1 MQNGEANAASVDAAV
16 TEVPSGATAA
26 QGEAAPRQRLIRR
39 TDLAQLLDAKL
50 AEDGDAKDAPRAPD
64 AWLERRLRVFERQM
78 TAMETRQDQVEKNA
92 RSAAAA
98 AEEAVKALQ
107 ATVSELNARA
117 DAAEAKAKAVA
128 NDLRTALNEA
138 VLRLQTVEGVA
149 HAALAENHA
158 GETPMAVIE
167 TEIHEPVMD
176 EPPTP
181 ASESPPVP
189 EPPKSYLAEVRKS
202 VAAASAAA
210 EVTTTALEKKAAKVR
225 LGLTRYIL
233 GSIVV
238 VTIFAAG
245 AGVAFALPDAR
256 GFWVILLMIAAGI
269 VGGMAWAAIPAFLKT
284 RYRVSEVLSTLMLVY
299 VALQVL
305 NYLVSGPWKD
315 PNGHN
320 FPQTPPFTPAQL
332 LPHAI
337 GGTDIPPGLVV
348 AIVLTLVFWVLT
360 TRSVYGFSV
369 RTVGAAPNA
378 ARYGG
383 FDASRTVWSTL
394 MISGG
399 MAGLAGILEASS
411 QLGQINLGFPSGYG
425 FTAIIVSFLGRLH
438 PIGVFLA
445 GLILAVTYVGG
456 QVAQTVV
463 HVPSATA
470 GIFQAMMLFFI
481 LASDILVRYR
491 LRIIRDAPRP
501 APAEAVA

>member
-1 MQNGEANAASVDAAV
+1 
-16 TEVPSGATAA
+16 
-26 QGEAAPRQRLIRR
+26 
-39 TDLAQLLDAKL
+39 
-50 AEDGDAKDAPRAPD
+50 
-64 AWLERRLRVFERQM
+64 
-78 TAMETRQDQVEKNA
+78 
-92 RSAAAA
+92 
-98 AEEAVKALQ
+98 
-107 ATVSELNARA
+107 
-117 DAAEAKAKAVA
+117 
-128 NDLRTALNEA
+128 
-138 VLRLQTVEGVA
+138 
-149 HAALAENHA
+149 
-158 GETPMAVIE
+158 
-167 TEIHEPVMD
+167 
-176 EPPTP
+176 
-181 ASESPPVP
+181 
-189 EPPKSYLAEVRKS
+189 
-202 VAAASAAA
+202 
-210 EVTTTALEKKAAKVR
+210 
-225 LGLTRYIL
+225 
-233 GSIVV
+233 
-238 VTIFAAG
+238 
-245 AGVAFALPDAR
+245 
-256 GFWVILLMIAAGI
+256 
-269 VGGMAWAAIPAFLKT
+269 
-284 RYRVSEVLSTLMLVY
+284 MLVY

-337 GGTDIPPGLVV
+337 PGTAIPPGLVV
-348 AIVLTLVFWVLT
+348 AIVLTLVFWLLA

-438 PIGVFLA
+438 PVGVFLA

-491 LRIIRDAPRP
+491 VRILRDAPRT
-501 APAEAVA
+501 ATAEAVA

>member
-245 AGVAFALPDAR
+245 AGVAFSKGVSDGRRDALDQPGHATRMVSATPAGTPLDRLTARAEAGDAAAELTVGLRYLDGDQKDPARAFQWVTLAAVHGQPMAQYRLALFYVAGTGTKPDA
-256 GFWVILLMIAAGI
+256 A
-269 VGGMAWAAIPAFLKT
+269 K
-284 RYRVSEVLSTLMLVY
+284 
-299 VALQVL
+299 ALQWFEAAAL
-305 NYLVSGPWKD
+305 QGNRRAMHDLAIAYAQGA
-315 PNGHN
+315 G
-320 FPQTPPFTPAQL
+320 TPK
-332 LPHAI
+332 
-337 GGTDIPPGLVV
+337 
-348 AIVLTLVFWVLT
+348 
-360 TRSVYGFSV
+360 
-369 RTVGAAPNA
+369 N
-378 ARYGG
+378 
-383 FDASRTVWSTL
+383 
-394 MISGG
+394 
-399 MAGLAGILEASS
+399 
-411 QLGQINLGFPSGYG
+411 
-425 FTAIIVSFLGRLH
+425 
-438 PIGVFLA
+438 
-445 GLILAVTYVGG
+445 
-456 QVAQTVV
+456 
-463 HVPSATA
+463 
-470 GIFQAMMLFFI
+470 
-481 LASDILVRYR
+481 
-491 LRIIRDAPRP
+491 
-501 APAEAVA
+501 PAEAVRWFSRAAGLGYVDSEFNLAVLYERGDGVPQSLLDAYKWYVIAARQGDAESKARQEALRTQLGADDLAAAQHAADAFQPSPYSVAANRP